1 MCDVPE
7 SYTIGAKYR
16 AVKKRLDCLGY
27 KQSLSLD
34 SISLV
39 EQLLADLIKTTE
51 SLKYYKSVAA
61 NNIENRNPQTSFK
74 LDGSLESNKIHDELI
89 QCKENHLKV
98 TKELKKK
105 IQRLENE
112 CADLQL
118 ASSRNLKKIKDL
130 ETESANK
137 SKRIQE
143 LLGKCCKPTVSNAL
157 GNKKRAVFP
166 LRKPVLEAD
175 ELPVDASDNNRY
187 LNLSTPDQR
196 TVDLVSMA
204 DRKISSLNHEVLKLK
219 AELSQQ
225 KDNIHTYREQLSL
238 KDKELYRLKKMLE
251 TRIGS
256 CTCRKNERCIECN
269 DGWSGQNKFSE
280 INEVRVLQQAKLNLE
295 QQLRD
300 ALDKQHDAMTQAMKL
315 AERNEEL
322 EKELKDI
329 DHIALAVEADCNS
342 TVKENNKRVSQ
353 LQEKFENAMTQI
365 HQLETNLLGE
375 KRTSQELRADLE
387 SCRVEKRNIQRK
399 LEEVQEENRQLKNRV
414 NDLELIDKRASNDKA
429 NGMSKQ
435 IADKDDKIKQLEKT
449 IQQLERDKNYYRE
462 EWNKLSSQRK
472 DADTTELWSQICEL
486 KQQLNEK
493 EVKITELQR
502 ERKELAREKFEL
514 ENKLQT
520 CRSLGSCG
528 CYSTDN
534 GSKISLMRVERERDS
549 ARADAERLIEERDIL
564 RERLKL
570 ATEAHTS
577 EQRRLRE
584 RLRDL
589 ELKLEEVERE
599 KHNFVLSQESRR
611 SALTGLEDQL
621 EDAKEEL
628 RRTKQELAAQR
639 TQYFQLR
646 ALQDQTDQA
655 LGDVQS
661 QLHQSEA
668 ELAKAVERN
677 RNLEQQQVQL
687 NNQVKD
693 QKQEINTLRSSMA
706 RLDREKDQLLME
718 LDEKTE
724 KISALE
730 REVVL
735 KEQQTNGIEQQLRD
749 LQHKNQICMDTSAE
763 QERQLRNMQME
774 LENNNRQLAGAN
786 ADRDN
791 AVMENRRLQ
800 DDLAAVTCEIRTLQR
815 ELEASRAESHD
826 LKRQLQTYVSEV
838 RRAEELL
845 NRKENER
852 TEMLNHFRSL
862 SLEATVLE
870 NNNHSLES
878 EAAEA
883 RGALQSARDRLIDLE
898 RQLADK
904 DCLIHGY
911 EAQIT
916 ELTQNVASLET
927 QVRQQ
932 LELRKTAETD
942 LNAVRDLCVQ
952 LDQQKES
959 LKKEIIDKESL
970 IVQYETKLSRV
981 KVEQN
986 LVQDQKSR
994 DYVTIDRL
1002 QMLLDQARRESVEC
1016 QKNNQELLNE
1026 IDRMKQRINDL
1037 QNKLSSESAELKRCQ
1052 NQAAEYSNQIAD
1064 LRRKVTDER
1073 FNRARKEEEHRRNYN
1088 YDQMHMA
1095 GEPAQSMGISPTRV
1109 DFSSP
1114 QELGTNLRLHDGPPG
1129 ASPPR
1134 SNRTNAVTHK
1144 DRDDVDTFTDMESFI
1159 INYQQEAPSEQQD
1172 GGPPNSQ
1179 DGGHPNPQDGGDR
1192 NPDGGNLN
1200 FQNSAGNLNL
1210 QKSAGN
1216 SKKRKLSFLP
1226 CGKSCGPDDKVTPC
1240 PGSKRDKS
1248 IGTNTDGSKKHRKK
1262 TQTDKNLLQRPDVVD
1277 VEVSVPGLVDESVG
1291 VSADQLPDRSG
1302 AQQAHDRSG
1311 LQQGHSDGSEQ
1322 NDDAG
1327 LQQGH
1332 DDAGDQQVDD
1342 RPGQPAH
1349 DRSRRRDRS
1358 RPEEDGDPQEHD
1370 GGSGRNKRG
1379 SKKKS
1384 TSPEAVPGPSG
1395 LQKKSNKSNKDDDCG
1410 CTESNK
1416 LRGCL
1421 VHEEPEPEM
1430 DELFDSTG
1438 SVVEKTFDDVHN
1450 LTRTIQERL
1459 DSINETISDA
1469 RRDSRPVGSRRS
1481 GSASFILETSPS
1493 TDRVVIEESST
1504 SLVIETSRTPRTRR
1518 SSGRPGPSSLEPEPE
1533 TPQRRIPTPTV
1544 PPPLAKAPKKRLVRK
1559 TVPQVAS
1566 APAASPMRQPVPVS
1580 TRTSPVQPEQVQ
1592 VPSRPS
1598 AQVQPRPSPRPPLQ
1612 SSTRPPPIQTPT
1624 RPPPAQST
1632 RPPPVQSPR
1641 PGPAEASPRPGPDQ
1655 VPPRPGP
1662 DQVPPRPGPVQAP
1675 PRPGPVE
1682 VPPRPGSFEAP
1693 SRPGPVEAQPRPRP
1707 DQGPPR
1713 PGPVEVPPRSP
1724 AKKSKTK
1731 KPPAQCNLSRCH
1743 KCPGQ
1748 SRIPTRPSPHV
1759 QFPQILNLL
1768 PLHTSSPITSHQTI
1782 SNPKPSHHYFLRSHA
1797 KKVYTTNPT
1806 QAGSSQDLPTGAT
1819 QRRSH
1824 SPSGET
1830 RRHTSRR
1837 RHSRESSSGT
1847 SGSSIRITRKKT
1859 RKLSTESEYGS

>member
-61 NNIENRNPQTSFK
+61 NNIENRNPQTGFK
-74 LDGSLESNKIHDELI
+74 LDSSLESNKIHDELI
-89 QCKENHLKV
+89 QCKENHFKV

-118 ASSRNLKKIKDL
+118 ASSRNLKRIKDL

-187 LNLSTPDQR
+187 LNLSKVDQR

-204 DRKISSLNHEVLKLK
+204 DRKISSLNHEVFKLK

-251 TRIGS
+251 ARIGN
-256 CTCRKNERCIECN
+256 CTCRKNERCVECN
-269 DGWSGQNKFSE
+269 DGWSGQNKLSE

-353 LQEKFENAMTQI
+353 LQEKLENAMTQI

-387 SCRVEKRNIQRK
+387 NCRVEKRNIQRK

-414 NDLELIDKRASNDKA
+414 NDLDLIDKRASHDKA

-435 IADKDDKIKQLEKT
+435 IADRDDKIKQLEKT

-493 EVKITELQR
+493 EAKITELQR

-520 CRSLGSCG
+520 CRSVGSCG

-534 GSKISLMRVERERDS
+534 GSKVSLMRLERERDS

-570 ATEAHTS
+570 ATEAHTG

-589 ELKLEEVERE
+589 ELKLEDVERE
-599 KHNFVLSQESRR
+599 KHNFILSQESRR

-677 RNLEQQQVQL
+677 RNFEQQQVQL

-730 REVVL
+730 REVLL

-749 LQHKNQICMDTSAE
+749 LQHKNQICMDQSAE

-774 LENNNRQLAGAN
+774 LENNNRQLAAAN

-904 DCLIHGY
+904 DCLIRGY

-932 LELRKTAETD
+932 LELRTTAETD

-970 IVQYETKLSRV
+970 IAQYEAKLSRV
-981 KVEQN
+981 KVEQT
-986 LVQDQKSR
+986 LVHDQKSR
-994 DYVTIDRL
+994 DHVTIDRL

-1016 QKNNQELLNE
+1016 QKSNQELLNE

-1073 FNRARKEEEHRRNYN
+1073 FNRARKEEEHRRNYH

-1129 ASPPR
+1129 ASTPR

-1144 DRDDVDTFTDMESFI
+1144 DRDLVDTFTDMDSFI
-1159 INYQQEAPSEQQD
+1159 VNYQQEAPSDQQNP
-1172 GGPPNSQ
+1172 GSSQ
-1179 DGGHPNPQDGGDR
+1179 DGGRLNPQDGGGINPQDGGDR
-1192 NPDGGNLN
+1192 NPQDGG
-1200 FQNSAGNLNL
+1200 SRSL
-1210 QKSAGN
+1210 QVSAGN
-1216 SKKRKLSFLP
+1216 SKKRRLSFLP

-1240 PGSKRDKS
+1240 PGSKRDKA
-1248 IGTNTDGSKKHRKK
+1248 IGTNTDSSRKHRKK

-1277 VEVSVPGLVDESVG
+1277 VEVSVPISVDESVG
-1291 VSADQLPDRSG
+1291 VSADQLPDRSRP
-1302 AQQAHDRSG
+1302 QQADRSG
-1311 LQQGHSDGSEQ
+1311 HDDGSDQGHNDAGSEQGHDAGSEQGHDDGSE
-1322 NDDAG
+1322 
-1327 LQQGH
+1327 QGH
-1332 DDAGDQQVDD
+1332 DDAGAQQVND
-1342 RPGQPAH
+1342 RPGPQPAR
-1349 DRSRRRDRS
+1349 DRSRRQADRS
-1358 RPEEDGDPQEHD
+1358 RPQEEPGDDPQETD
-1370 GGSGRNKRG
+1370 NGRERNKRG
-1379 SKKKS
+1379 RKKKS
-1384 TSPEAVPGPSG
+1384 KSPQALPDSQPGPSG
-1395 LQKKSNKSNKDDDCG
+1395 SQKKGKRSSKDDDDCG

-1416 LRGCL
+1416 LRDCL
-1421 VHEEPEPEM
+1421 VHDIEEPEPEIT

-1469 RRDSRPVGSRRS
+1469 RTDSRPTGSRRS
-1481 GSASFILETSPS
+1481 GSATFILETSPS

-1504 SLVIETSRTPRTRR
+1504 SLVIETSRTPRTGRR
-1518 SSGRPGPSSLEPEPE
+1518 SSGTRPVPSAAEQEPV
-1533 TPQRRIPTPTV
+1533 TPQRRIPAASV
-1544 PPPLAKAPKKRLVRK
+1544 PPPLVKVPKKRPVRK

-1566 APAASPMRQPVPVS
+1566 APVASPLRLPVPAV

-1592 VPSRPS
+1592 VPSRPP
-1598 AQVQPRPSPRPPLQ
+1598 AQVQARPSPRPPPIQ
-1612 SSTRPPPIQTPT
+1612 PSTRPPPV
-1624 RPPPAQST
+1624 QST
-1632 RPPPVQSPR
+1632 RPPPVQPSTRPPTVQSPRPGPVEAPPRPGPTEAPPR
-1641 PGPAEASPRPGPDQ
+1641 PGPAEA
-1655 VPPRPGP
+1655 PPRPGP
-1662 DQVPPRPGPVQAP
+1662 AGAP
-1675 PRPGPVE
+1675 PRPGPT
-1682 VPPRPGSFEAP
+1682 EA
-1693 SRPGPVEAQPRPRP
+1693 
-1707 DQGPPR
+1707 PPR
-1713 PGPVEVPPRSP
+1713 PGPIEVREP

-1731 KPPAQCNLSRCH
+1731 RPTAQCNVSRCH

-1768 PLHTSSPITSHQTI
+1768 PIGTSSPITSHHVNPT
-1782 SNPKPSHHYFLRSHA
+1782 SNPTHHYFLRSHA
-1797 KKVYTTNPT
+1797 KKVYHTNPT
-1806 QAGSSQDLPTGAT
+1806 QAGSSQDLPTSAT
-1819 QRRSH
+1819 QRRPH
-1824 SPSGET
+1824 SPET
-1830 RRHTSRR
+1830 NRRQHTSRR
-1837 RHSRESSSGT
+1837 RQSRESSS
-1847 SGSSIRITRKKT
+1847 SGSSIIRIKHKKS
-1859 RKLSTESEYGS
+1859 RKLSTESENGSN